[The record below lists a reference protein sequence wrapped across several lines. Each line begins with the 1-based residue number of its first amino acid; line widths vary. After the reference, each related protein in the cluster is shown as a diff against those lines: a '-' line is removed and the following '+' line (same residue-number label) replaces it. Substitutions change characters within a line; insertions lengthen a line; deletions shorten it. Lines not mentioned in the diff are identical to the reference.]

1 MINHLFIHPT
11 PLARFGVAL
20 LAVAIACLARAP
32 MGPIVGIRFQF
43 LIFFPAILLSAW
55 YGGFWPGLLST
66 LLSACFLLILWTDP
80 VGMVSVAHPTDTL
93 AILLFIA
100 IGVAI
105 AAAHESLHRQ
115 QEAQQAARLE
125 AERTVVLAQLA
136 EHEAGAANR
145 AKDEFLSALSHELRT
160 PLTAILGWTSV
171 LRTRELDA
179 ATTARAL
186 EAIERNSLAQARL
199 IEDIF
204 DVSSV
209 ISGKLRLEVRPIDPA
224 ALARATI
231 ELMTPAVQA
240 KGLLLEDKIAP
251 DLGIVRAD
259 PDRFQQILW
268 NLLFNAVKFTPS
280 GGRISV
286 EIARRRAEILI
297 RVADT
302 GQGISREFL
311 PHVFER
317 FRMEDPTSTR
327 QHRGLGLGLA
337 LVKHL
342 VEMHGGSVTAES
354 KGLGQGATFT
364 VYLPVQPLSAA
375 EEASLL
381 APADPLDPP
390 HSATLEGVQVLVVDD
405 DPDVRDLVAS
415 ILEDRGAKVAV
426 VASAVEA
433 LGVLERRPF
442 DVLVSDIAMPGEDG
456 YSLLRRATVLLAKQ
470 KRSMSAVALTAY
482 AGAED
487 VKRVYRA
494 GFRLHVAKPVVADC
508 LVRAVA
514 RLATLETSRS

>member
-1 MINHLFIHPT
+1 MSHHPSIHP
-11 PLARFGVAL
+11 PLLARFGAAL
-20 LAVAIACLARAP
+20 LAVAIACLVRAL
-32 MGPIVGIRFQF
+32 MGPIVGYRFQF
-43 LIFFPAILLSAW
+43 LVFFPAILLSAW

-66 LLSACFLLILWTDP
+66 LLSASFLLVLWTDP
-80 VGMVSVAHPTDTL
+80 VGMISVAHPTDSL
-93 AILLFIA
+93 AILLFIG
-100 IGVAI
+100 IGIAI

-115 QEAQQAARLE
+115 QAAQRAARVE
-125 AERTVVLAQLA
+125 AERTALLAQRA
-136 EHEAGAANR
+136 EHEAAAANR

-160 PLTAILGWTSV
+160 PLTAILGWTSI
-171 LRTRELDA
+171 LRSRELDA

-209 ISGKLRLEVRPIDPA
+209 ITGKLRLDVRPIDPA
-224 ALARATI
+224 ALVRSTL
-231 ELMTPAVQA
+231 ELMTPAVEA
-240 KGLLLEDKIAP
+240 KGLALGAIIAP

-268 NLLFNAVKFTPS
+268 NLLFNAVKFTPP

-286 EIARRRAEILI
+286 EISREKLQLWI
-297 RVADT
+297 RVEDT
-302 GQGISREFL
+302 GQGIIPEFL

-317 FRMEDPTSTR
+317 FRMADPTSTR

-342 VEMHGGSVTAES
+342 VEMHGGSATAES
-354 KGLGQGATFT
+354 KGAGQGATFT
-364 VYLPVQPLSAA
+364 VILPVQPVSAA

-381 APADPLDPP
+381 AAAEPADPPRT
-390 HSATLEGVQVLVVDD
+390 AALEGVQVLVVDD

-415 ILEDRGAKVAV
+415 ILEERGAKVAV

-456 YSLLRRATVLLAKQ
+456 YSLLRRATALLAKQ

-482 AGAED
+482 AGSED
-487 VKRVYRA
+487 VKRAYRA
-494 GFRLHVAKPVVADC
+494 GYVVHVAKPVVADR
-508 LVRAVA
+508 LVQVVA
-514 RLATLETSRS
+514 RLAMSAARGG

>member
-1 MINHLFIHPT
+1 MTSHSSIHP
-11 PLARFGVAL
+11 PLFARFGIAL
-20 LAVAIACLARAP
+20 IAVVIACLARTL
-32 MGPIVGIRFQF
+32 MGPIVGYRFQF
-43 LIFFPAILLSAW
+43 IIFFPAILVSAW
-55 YGGFWPGLLST
+55 YGGFWPGAVAT
-66 LLSACFLLILWTDP
+66 VLSASFLLIFWTEP
-80 VGMVSVAHPTDTL
+80 IGLIGIAHPTDSL
-93 AILLFIA
+93 ALALFIG

-125 AERTVVLAQLA
+125 AERTAVLAQRA
-136 EHEAGAANR
+136 EHEADAANR

-209 ISGKLRLEVRPIDPA
+209 ISGKLRLDVRPIDPA
-224 ALARATI
+224 ALARATL

-240 KGLLLEDKIAP
+240 KGLFLDAEIAP

-280 GGRISV
+280 AGRISV
-286 EIARRRAEILI
+286 EIARRQEQIHI

-302 GQGISREFL
+302 GQGISTEFL

-317 FRMEDPTSTR
+317 FRMADPTSTR

-342 VEMHGGSVTAES
+342 VEMHGGSATAES
-354 KGLGQGATFT
+354 EGSVGA
-364 VYLPVQPLSAA
+364 
-375 EEASLL
+375 
-381 APADPLDPP
+381 
-390 HSATLEGVQVLVVDD
+390 
-405 DPDVRDLVAS
+405 
-415 ILEDRGAKVAV
+415 
-426 VASAVEA
+426 
-433 LGVLERRPF
+433 RP
-442 DVLVSDIAMPGEDG
+442 SP
-456 YSLLRRATVLLAKQ
+456 
-470 KRSMSAVALTAY
+470 
-482 AGAED
+482 
-487 VKRVYRA
+487 
-494 GFRLHVAKPVVADC
+494 
-508 LVRAVA
+508 
-514 RLATLETSRS
+514 